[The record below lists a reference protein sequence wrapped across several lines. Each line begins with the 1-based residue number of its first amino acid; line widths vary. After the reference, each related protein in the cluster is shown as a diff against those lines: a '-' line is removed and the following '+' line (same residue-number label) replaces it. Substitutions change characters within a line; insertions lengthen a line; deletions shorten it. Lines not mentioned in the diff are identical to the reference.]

1 MPSELG
7 EHDVHDVIT
16 LPDGQLLPIGGL
28 LQHGVIFSDVV
39 HHILL
44 QDFSLADALRQRE
57 KAEVVVLSNGDGQS
71 DLAQLQESWDVEV
84 VCQFEKVGIDVST
97 DRVRIEE
104 FQHFFHRVR
113 SDFEAVT
120 VDSVLLS
127 LQSGFKDG
135 SKKRGPGLDDVLV
148 AGELLILAE
157 EREVGVIGVL
167 EEAEQV
173 TLKWRL
179 FVVVDHDGCT
189 VSEDAVDISFQIK
202 GHPAKVAIFAR
213 PKNQVVRR
221 VVSGEP
227 DVHFGPVDQSASS
240 PLFPDL
246 ESVGEAEFVVPDD
259 EVFHWGFFYVSSRL
273 GVNPIF
279 EVGDGPGPI
288 ADEGGKAR
296 LQALGRTL
304 HNLILI
310 GGRKKF
316 SPQQFERLLG
326 EADK

>member
-1 MPSELG
+1 M
-7 EHDVHDVIT
+7 
-16 LPDGQLLPIGGL
+16 
-28 LQHGVIFSDVV
+28 
-39 HHILL
+39 
-44 QDFSLADALRQRE
+44 
-57 KAEVVVLSNGDGQS
+57 
-71 DLAQLQESWDVEV
+71 
-84 VCQFEKVGIDVST
+84 
-97 DRVRIEE
+97 
-104 FQHFFHRVR
+104 
-113 SDFEAVT
+113 
-120 VDSVLLS
+120 
-127 LQSGFKDG
+127 
-135 SKKRGPGLDDVLV
+135 

-157 EREVGVIGVL
+157 EVEVSFFGILVEVG
-167 EEAEQV
+167 QV
-173 TLKWRL
+173 TLKRRL
-179 FVVVDHDGCT
+179 FFIVDQDGCT

-227 DVHFGPVDQSASS
+227 DVHFGPVDQSTSS
-240 PLFPDL
+240 PDL

-316 SPQQFERLLG
+316 SPQQFERLLD